1 MCYKTISTEKSY
13 NAMIENNPNT
23 WPVLAFEDLKDTL
36 ATVQLWAQVVGKIRL
51 KKTPWINHSWHV
63 TLYVSSRGL
72 TTGSIPYDGG
82 SFQLDFD
89 FIGHELIITASS
101 GNVEKLKLMPRTVAS
116 FYAELFEKLDAIG
129 ISVAIYAK
137 PNELDPAIPFAL
149 DEVHKSY
156 DALQMNLYWQALVK
170 INSVFIKFRAGF
182 TGKCSP
188 VHLFWGAFD
197 LAVTRFS
204 GREAPL
210 HPGGTPNMPD
220 RVMQEAYSHEVSSA
234 GFWGGGEA
242 FPHPAFYSYCYPTPA
257 DFGQQIVEP
266 NEAFYSNEM
275 GEFFLLYEDVQ
286 RADDPE
292 GALLKF
298 LRSTYAAAAQTGNW
312 DGSLRCDLTSFER
325 GK

>member
-1 MCYKTISTEKSY
+1 MTANHTSPS
-13 NAMIENNPNT
+13 T
-23 WPVLAFEDLKDTL
+23 WPKLAFEDLKDTL
-36 ATVQLWAQVVGKIRL
+36 ETAQLWTQIVGKIRL
-51 KKTPWINHSWHV
+51 VKTPWINHSWHV
-63 TLYVSSRGL
+63 TLYISARGL
-72 TTGSIPYDGG
+72 TTGSIPYAGG
-82 SFQLDFD
+82 SFQIDFD
-89 FIGHELIITASS
+89 FIGHELIIAASN
-101 GNVEKLKLMPRTVAS
+101 GDIQKLKLEQRSVAS
-116 FYAELFEKLDAIG
+116 FYIELFEKLAIMG
-129 ISVAIYAK
+129 INVAIYAK
-137 PNELDPAIPFAL
+137 PNELDPAIPFAQ

-156 DALQMNLYWQALVK
+156 DAMQMNLYWQALVK
-170 INSVFIKFRAGF
+170 INAIFIKFRAGF